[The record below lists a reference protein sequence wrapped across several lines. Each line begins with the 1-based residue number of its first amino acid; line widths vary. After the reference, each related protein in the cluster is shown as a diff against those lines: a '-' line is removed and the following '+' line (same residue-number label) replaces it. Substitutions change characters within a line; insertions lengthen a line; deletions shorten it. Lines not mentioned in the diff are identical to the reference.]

1 MYVSLALD
9 EVMAHVY
16 DNTNTMGAIKQIHI
30 VAKEIAEDIT
40 KQINKQCDW
49 QVDQFL
55 PPNSEGKIID
65 EAHSYMARTVAR
77 HVANAFDV
85 NTNKYYDE

>member
-16 DNTNTMGAIKQIHI
+16 DNTNTMGAIKQLHI

-65 EAHSYMARTVAR
+65 DTHSYMARTVAR
-77 HVANAFDV
+77 HIANAFDV

>member
-1 MYVSLALD
+1 
-9 EVMAHVY
+9 
-16 DNTNTMGAIKQIHI
+16 MGVIKQTHI
-30 VAKEIAEDIT
+30 VAKEIAEDII

-65 EAHSYMARTVAR
+65 DTHSYMARTVAR

-85 NTNKYYDE
+85 TTNPINAGSNARTRILSIQIVCI

>member
-1 MYVSLALD
+1 
-9 EVMAHVY
+9 MAV
-16 DNTNTMGAIKQIHI
+16 IKQIHI

-55 PPNSEGKIID
+55 PPNSEGKTIND
-65 EAHSYMARTVAR
+65 THSYMARTVAR
-77 HVANAFDV
+77 HIANAFDV

>member
-1 MYVSLALD
+1 
-9 EVMAHVY
+9 MAV
-16 DNTNTMGAIKQIHI
+16 IKQIHI

-65 EAHSYMARTVAR
+65 DTHSYMARTVAR
-77 HVANAFDV
+77 HIANAFDV
-85 NTNKYYDE
+85 NTNKYYDEWYSKSMAWHARRRKKQ